1 MLLDGRV
8 GQSRAV
14 LPNVRRGAALHSE
27 RGHSA
32 LAAVPT
38 ATRGHRRRGLRFTST
53 TARVAAM
60 TRTRRCGIRSIVCII
75 SFTKVT
81 NPEGPAGD
89 TGSAPTWCTSN
100 SLTEP
105 LPASV
110 HGNISH
116 LTTHAGT
123 GPTYRLRSGTISGGI
138 TRLYMYSPAQPR
150 SSTASSSCNKLYM
163 ATRDSCLTS
172 ARFSLLPRDL
182 QRNNGTL
189 DIRVLLDHNVLQV
202 FFAGDH
208 ETRFAFSLI
217 FLDYIV

>member
-1 MLLDGRV
+1 M
-8 GQSRAV
+8 
-14 LPNVRRGAALHSE
+14 
-27 RGHSA
+27 
-32 LAAVPT
+32 PT

-138 TRLYMYSPAQPR
+138 TRLYSPAQPR
-150 SSTASSSCNKLYM
+150 SSTASSSFCIRASASPKTRPRARTRPPPALASRLTPPCQRTL
-163 ATRDSCLTS
+163 ATQSS
-172 ARFSLLPRDL
+172 PR
-182 QRNNGTL
+182 G
-189 DIRVLLDHNVLQV
+189 
-202 FFAGDH
+202 A
-208 ETRFAFSLI
+208 
-217 FLDYIV
+217 